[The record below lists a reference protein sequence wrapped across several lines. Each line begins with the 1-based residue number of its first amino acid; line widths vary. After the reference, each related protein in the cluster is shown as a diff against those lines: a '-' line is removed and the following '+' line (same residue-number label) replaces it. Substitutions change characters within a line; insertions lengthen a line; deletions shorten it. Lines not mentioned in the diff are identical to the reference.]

1 MEADMATT
9 KNEMLD
15 ALLQRMDD
23 ALANGKRLPWQKP
36 WEPRF
41 GDLSAPHN
49 PTTERL
55 YSPLNGLILSTAALE
70 HGYEDPRWMGFNQ
83 AKEQGWSVRRGEH
96 AAARIFSPIVKN
108 EMNPRTGLNRP
119 GFS

>member
-1 MEADMATT
+1 MGQCVNGCVSAESWKQSISPSSFPPPQTT
-9 KNEMLD
+9 
-15 ALLQRMDD
+15 
-23 ALANGKRLPWQKP
+23 
-36 WEPRF
+36 
-41 GDLSAPHN
+41 
-49 PTTERL
+49 
-55 YSPLNGLILSTAALE
+55 PLNGLILSTAALE
-70 HGYEDPRWMGFNQ
+70 QGYEDPRWMGFNQ